1 MGVDKRNRK
10 IMTKLILVGCTTQNN
25 KLVNGQSMMFQLFV
39 DQLREKNIKTE
50 IVDFGISLDSK
61 FTDNRVSNQFSFL
74 KLIDNFLLIFK
85 FIFVLHSNP
94 ATSIYITTSQSKV
107 GFLRDY
113 IFISLSKLFG
123 RKVIAHQFG
132 SNYGHFYN
140 TQSKFFKQKI
150 ISTFSKTEKVIVEG
164 DFTKNQFQFLKN
176 YQEKVISIPNGI
188 PEKVDST
195 TIVAKTLD
203 PQQPIQLLYLSNLIE
218 SKGYWDVLKAVNLL
232 VNRDQRNLKV
242 VFSGKFLGGL
252 DDSLFSSPEEARKE
266 FFSFIE
272 ENNLTDRIQY
282 FEGLFGEEKS
292 KTFSNSHFFLLPS
305 YYVNEGQPVSIVEA
319 LAYGC
324 VPIVTNYRLIPDM
337 VNVENGFFVNPKSP
351 EEIAVVINKMIE
363 NPSKYREHSQ
373 AGINDY
379 LENFTAAKFID
390 KVLKLF

>member
-1 MGVDKRNRK
+1 
-10 IMTKLILVGCTTQNN
+10 MTKLILVGCTTQNN

-39 DQLREKNIKTE
+39 DQLKEKGIKTE
-50 IVDFGISLDSK
+50 IVDFGISLDSRFADK
-61 FTDNRVSNQFSFL
+61 RVSSKFSFL
-74 KLIDNFLLIFK
+74 KLLDNFLLIFN
-85 FIFVLHSNP
+85 FIFVLISNP
-94 ATSIYITTSQSKV
+94 KTSIYITTSQSKV

-132 SNYGHFYN
+132 SNYGQFYKE
-140 TQSKFFKQKI
+140 QPESLKQKI
-150 ISTFSKTEKVIVEG
+150 IATFNKTDKVIVEG
-164 DFTKNQFQFLKN
+164 DFTKNQFNFLKN
-176 YQEKVISIPNGI
+176 YQEKVISIPNGL
-188 PEKVDST
+188 PEKIDSKN
-195 TIVAKTLD
+195 ICAKTLD

-218 SKGYWDVLKAVNLL
+218 TKGYWDVLKAANLL
-232 VNRDQRNLKV
+232 VNRDRRNINI

-324 VPIVTNYRLIPDM
+324 VPIVTDYRLIPDM
-337 VNVENGFFVNPKSP
+337 VNIENGFFVNPKSP

-363 NPSKYREHSQ
+363 NPSKYHQHSQ

-379 LENFTAAKFID
+379 LDNFTAAKFID